1 MRVGSGWL
9 GGGNGDWAIGA
20 TCVRRAVDGAAE
32 DGGPDDMDDEGVGR
46 RGYGDE
52 VTAAGMGMATRR

>member
-20 TCVRRAVDGAAE
+20 TCVRRAADGAAE
-32 DGGPDDMDDEGVGR
+32 DGGPDDMDGGAMRVRAEKT
-46 RGYGDE
+46 E
-52 VTAAGMGMATRR
+52 KAWTSLF